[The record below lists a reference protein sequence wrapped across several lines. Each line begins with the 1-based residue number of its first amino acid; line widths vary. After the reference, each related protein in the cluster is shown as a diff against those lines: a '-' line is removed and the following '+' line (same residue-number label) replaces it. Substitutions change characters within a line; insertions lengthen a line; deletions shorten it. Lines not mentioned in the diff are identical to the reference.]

1 MSTLAKYMGGL
12 ANLTLIAADQRQYVN
27 NIISVGITIANTLS
41 ILILTELDCGL
52 LTVKLGS
59 SIIFVIRPLLYMLY
73 VKKHYRLSRAESEKT
88 KLEQKWTGIG
98 QHLAYFCIEIRM

>member
-59 SIIFVIRPLLYMLY
+59 SIILLYALC
-73 VKKHYRLSRAESEKT
+73 
-88 KLEQKWTGIG
+88 
-98 QHLAYFCIEIRM
+98 CICSMSKSIIA